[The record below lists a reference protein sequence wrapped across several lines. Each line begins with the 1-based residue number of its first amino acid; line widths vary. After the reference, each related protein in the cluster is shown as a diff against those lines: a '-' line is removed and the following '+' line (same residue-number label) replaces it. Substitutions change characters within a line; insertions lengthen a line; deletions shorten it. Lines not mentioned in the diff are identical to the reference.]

1 MPDRLEN
8 GACFGSGAQREQ
20 PSGTGV
26 VTVGPLRHTRFV
38 PKMAG
43 IDHDALDALL
53 RKQQLVVSRAQA
65 ADCGV
70 TPAALQYR
78 IRPGGPWQRLL
89 PGVYLAVTG
98 TPTPAQREIAALV
111 YAGPGSVMTGL
122 AALRRHGVRMPDGSH
137 IAVLVP
143 AR

>member
-1 MPDRLEN
+1 M
-8 GACFGSGAQREQ
+8 
-20 PSGTGV
+20 

-38 PKMAG
+38 PKMAA

-53 RKQQLVVSRAQA
+53 RKQQFVLSRAQA
-65 ADCGV
+65 AGCGV

-122 AALRRHGVRMPDGSH
+122 AALRRHR
-137 IAVLVP
+137 
-143 AR
+143 